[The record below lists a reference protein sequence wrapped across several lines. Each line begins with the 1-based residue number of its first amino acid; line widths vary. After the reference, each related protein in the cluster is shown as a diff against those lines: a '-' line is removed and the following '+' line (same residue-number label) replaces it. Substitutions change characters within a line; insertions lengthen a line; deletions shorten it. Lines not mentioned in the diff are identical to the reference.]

1 MDPPADIL
9 KILPNDP
16 IFEEILRAAS
26 TFTGPIVTHID
37 GFEADYN
44 RVLRDLQIWHEMLYQ
59 NLPSSMFGAEGLLH
73 EARPYICT
81 LSLSGYRYII
91 AFYTVLAMGGACIP
105 LAPDTSPE
113 DVVEIIQKA
122 ETKVLLVDRDS
133 VPLADKIALLIP
145 GGITQIIIPPIDS
158 FSDSAAQYRV
168 GINENAVMSPE
179 RPAIAIATSGT
190 TGKPKM
196 IVHNRRHFHCKFTPG
211 QWKAVLSYRPPYW
224 LRGTTDLVFPIVQGY
239 RVHILPDSASA
250 ALFWKSIHDR
260 SFTTMTGSAYFF
272 LLMKNYFQK
281 HLSLLPQQ
289 TLDEYIDCL
298 CQLEDIQC
306 TASMVDPDTLE
317 FWKKLCGGYRFVNI
331 YGSTECGVIMQTKAG
346 SKIENS
352 FGAPLPGVS
361 VKLSKADHG
370 EILVKSLTMFSHFL
384 GDEAATQAAFDAEG
398 YYKTSDLAHKV
409 GDEYIF
415 DGRAATD
422 FVLFD
427 SKRVSI
433 LEVEQRL
440 MCLPYLSEA
449 CVLAAPYRAT
459 KEVVAAVVRPA
470 WEEEKN
476 SVDYGE
482 PKARCDI
489 TLERIRSDLSVS
501 LAKYKL
507 PAMLRVLQRDEEIPR
522 TVSQKPVRRKV
533 LEQYF
538 KISGYIA
545 ADYEEQGVQMWGET
559 FSSPAASGLYR

>member
-1 MDPPADIL
+1 MDPSADIL

-26 TFTGPIVTHID
+26 TFTGPIVTHTD

-44 RVLRDLQIWHEMLYQ
+44 RILRDLQIWHKMLHQ
-59 NLPSSMFGAEGLLH
+59 NLPSPMFGAEGLLH
-73 EARPYICT
+73 EARPYI
-81 LSLSGYRYII
+81 SLDIS
-91 AFYTVLAMGGACIP
+91 L
-105 LAPDTSPE
+105 E
-113 DVVEIIQKA
+113 DASKIMQKA

-133 VPLADKIALLIP
+133 VPLADKIALLTP
-145 GGITQIIIPPIDS
+145 GGITQIIFPPMDD
-158 FSDSAAQYRV
+158 FSDSGAQYRV
-168 GINENAVMSPE
+168 GINENAAVSPE

-190 TGKPKM
+190 TGKPKI
-196 IVHNRRHFHCKFTPG
+196 IVHNRRHFHCKFTPWQG
-211 QWKAVLSYRPPYW
+211 KAVLSYRPPYW
-224 LRGTTDLVFPIVQGY
+224 LRGTTDLIFPILQGY

-260 SFTTMTGSAYFF
+260 SFTTMAGSAYFF
-272 LLMKNYFQK
+272 LLMKDYFQK
-281 HLSLLPQQ
+281 RLSLLPRQI
-289 TLDEYIDCL
+289 LDEYIDCL
-298 CQLEDIQC
+298 RQLEDIQF
-306 TASMVDPDTLE
+306 TASMIDPDTLE
-317 FWKKLCGGYRFVNI
+317 FWEKLCGGYRFVNI

-346 SKIENS
+346 SKTENS
-352 FGAPLPGVS
+352 FGAPVPGVS
-361 VKLSKADHG
+361 VKLSKGDHG
-370 EILVKSLTMFSHFL
+370 KILVKSPTMFSHFL

-415 DGRAATD
+415 DGRATSD
-422 FVLFD
+422 FD
-427 SKRVSI
+427 SERVSI

-459 KEVVAAVVRPA
+459 REVVAAVVRPS

-476 SVDYGE
+476 SVDYRE

-507 PAMLRVLQRDEEIPR
+507 PAMLRVLQHDEDIPR
-522 TVSQKPVRRKV
+522 TVSEKPVRRKV

-538 KISGYIA
+538 KISGYIP

-559 FSSPAASGLYR
+559 FLSPAASGLYR